1 MYKCNPL
8 RISMQY
14 FAESASAESAAAEP
28 SAPSP
33 SADPVPAEPT
43 TTDTSEPDTAVQLQ
57 QALAANKTLQQE
69 LDTLRKEHLTQEE
82 QKRLELTQKET
93 EIATREATLR
103 DRENRLHAIQS
114 LEKANLTG
122 NGLTSAELLPFVLD
136 STTDG
141 IDRKVKALSALLDK
155 RAKAETD
162 RLYQAA
168 GRQPQQV
175 SNETG
180 GTAPLPFRTARTQE
194 QTRAKEIRERYTGG
208 KTK

>member
-1 MYKCNPL
+1 MQSNPL

-14 FAESASAESAAAEP
+14 FAESASGESNTTEPAGSNP
-28 SAPSP
+28 SAE
-33 SADPVPAEPT
+33 PVPAEPT
-43 TTDTSEPDTAVQLQ
+43 PADTSEPDTAAQLKQ
-57 QALAANKTLQQE
+57 LTDANAALQQE
-69 LDTLRKEHLTQEE
+69 LNTLRKEHLTQEE

-93 EIATREATLR
+93 EIANREATLR

-141 IDRKVKALSALLDK
+141 IDSKVKALSALLDK
-155 RAKAETD
+155 RAKAETE

-175 SNETG
+175 SNDTG

-194 QTRAKEIRERYTGG
+194 PMSLT
-208 KTK
+208 

>member
-1 MYKCNPL
+1 MQYNPL

-14 FAESASAESAAAEP
+14 FAESASGESNTTEPAGSSQSVNPVLAEP
-28 SAPSP
+28 A
-33 SADPVPAEPT
+33 
-43 TTDTSEPDTAVQLQ
+43 TTDTSEPDITAQLQ
-57 QALAANKTLQQE
+57 QLTDANAALQQE
-69 LDTLRKEHLTQEE
+69 LNTLRKEHLTQEE

-93 EIATREATLR
+93 EIANREATLR

>member
-1 MYKCNPL
+1 MQSNPL

-14 FAESASAESAAAEP
+14 FAESASGESNTTEPAGSNP
-28 SAPSP
+28 SAE
-33 SADPVPAEPT
+33 PVPAEPT
-43 TTDTSEPDTAVQLQ
+43 PADTSEPDTAAQLKQ
-57 QALAANKTLQQE
+57 LTDANAALQQE
-69 LDTLRKEHLTQEE
+69 LNTLRKEHLTQEE

-93 EIATREATLR
+93 EIANREATLR

-122 NGLTSAELLPFVLD
+122 NGLTSAEMLPFVLD

-141 IDRKVKALSALLDK
+141 IDSKVKALSALLDK
-155 RAKAETD
+155 RAKAETE

-175 SNETG
+175 SNDTG

-194 QTRAKEIRERYTGG
+194 QARAKEIRERYTGG

>member
-1 MYKCNPL
+1 MHEHKPL

-14 FAESASAESAAAEP
+14 FAESAPAEPAAAESPVSGP
-28 SAPSP
+28 SAE
-33 SADPVPAEPT
+33 PVPAEPT
-43 TTDTSEPDTAVQLQ
+43 TGTSSELDTAAQLQ
-57 QALAANKTLQQE
+57 QALADNETLKQE
-69 LDTLRKEHLTQEE
+69 LNTLRKEHLTQEE
-82 QKRLELTQKET
+82 QKRLELSQKET
-93 EIATREATLR
+93 DLANKEATLR

-141 IDRKVKALSALLDK
+141 IDNKVKALSALLDK
-155 RAKAETD
+155 RAKAETE
-162 RLYQAA
+162 RLYQEA

-175 SNETG
+175 SNDTG
-180 GTAPLPFRTARTQE
+180 GNAVLPFRTARTQE
-194 QTRAKEIRERYTGG
+194 QARAKEIRERYTGG